1 MTWEVRVCRPEEQL
15 EALRPIYHYFGTS
28 PTPEGVERVSRILP
42 ADRLHGVFE
51 EARAVGGAAA
61 YPLRMTVPGA
71 QVPTA
76 GVTMVAVLPT
86 HRRRGILT
94 ALQRAQLDD
103 IHERGEPVA
112 ALWASSGSLYGRYG
126 YAMASLAGEID
137 LGKEYA
143 DFAAP
148 VEPVGQV
155 QLVSCDEA
163 LEVFPQVWD
172 RVAPET
178 PGMLTRS
185 RDWWEVRRLLD
196 LPDRREGG
204 GEHARAVLQIDG
216 RPEGYAL
223 YRIHQLFE
231 RGDSAGFVNVIEAI
245 GTTPV
250 ATREIWRFLLGIDW
264 VASVKVRLLPVD
276 HPLFFLLAH
285 PRRMH
290 FRAGD
295 GVWIRLVDVGAA
307 LSARSYAAGGA
318 VVFDVAD
325 AFCPWNEGR
334 WKLEG
339 GEAAKSGDEPDLRL
353 DVTALGSVYLGGFT
367 FAQLARAGRVEELRD
382 GAVARADDLFR
393 SDRAPWCPEIF

>member
-1 MTWEVRVCRPEEQL
+1 VTYEVRVCRPEEQL
-15 EALRPIYHYFGTS
+15 EALRPIYHYFGIS
-28 PTPEGVERVSRILP
+28 PTPEGVERIARIQP
-42 ADRLHGVFE
+42 ADRVHAVFE
-51 EARAVGGAAA
+51 GARAVGGAAVF
-61 YPLRMTVPGA
+61 PLRMTVPGG

-76 GVTMVAVLPT
+76 GVTMVAVLPP

-94 ALQRAQLDD
+94 ALMRSQLDD
-103 IHERGEPVA
+103 VHERGEPIAV
-112 ALWASSGSLYGRYG
+112 LWASSGSLYGRFGYG
-126 YAMASLAGEID
+126 MASLTGEID
-137 LGKEYA
+137 LAREYA
-143 DFAAP
+143 GLAAP
-148 VEPVGQV
+148 VEPVGQA
-155 QLVSCDEA
+155 QLVSLEEA
-163 LEVFPQVWD
+163 LAVFPQVWD

-196 LPDRREGG
+196 LPERREGG
-204 GEHARAVLQIDG
+204 GEHVRAVLEIDG

-231 RGDSAGFVNVIEAI
+231 RGDSAGFVNVLEAI
-245 GTTPV
+245 GATPA

-264 VASVKVRLLPVD
+264 VASVKARLLPVD

-290 FRAGD
+290 FRVGD
-295 GVWIRLVDVGAA
+295 GLWVRLVDVGAA

-325 AFCPWNEGR
+325 AFCPWNEER

-339 GEAAKSGDEPDLRL
+339 GEAGRTDDEPDLRL

-367 FAQLARAGRVEELRD
+367 FAQLERAGRVEELRD
-382 GAVARADDLFR
+382 GAVARADDVFR
-393 SDRAPWCPEIF
+393 TDRAPWCPEIF

>member
-1 MTWEVRVCRPEEQL
+1 VTYEVRVCRPEEQL

-28 PTPEGVERVSRILP
+28 PTPEGIERISRIQA
-42 ADRLHGVFE
+42 ADRLHGAFE
-51 EARAVGGAAA
+51 ESRAVGCAAA

-71 QVPTA
+71 QLATA
-76 GVTMVAVLPT
+76 AVTMVGVLPT

-94 ALQRAQLDD
+94 ALMRAQLDD
-103 IHERGEPVA
+103 VHERGEPIA
-112 ALWASSGSLYGRYG
+112 ALWASSESLYGRYG
-126 YAMASLAGEID
+126 YGMASLTGEID
-137 LGKEYA
+137 LAREYA

-148 VEPVGQV
+148 AEPVGQV
-155 QLVSCDEA
+155 QLVSYEGA

-172 RVAPET
+172 RVAPQI

-196 LPDRREGG
+196 LPERREGG
-204 GEHARAVLQIDG
+204 GEHVRAVLEIDG

-245 GTTPV
+245 GATPA

-264 VASVKVRLLPVD
+264 VASVKARLLPVD

-290 FRAGD
+290 FRVGD
-295 GVWIRLVDVGAA
+295 GLWIRLVDVGAA
-307 LSARSYAAGGA
+307 LSARSYAAGDG

-325 AFCPWNEGR
+325 AFCPWNEVR

-339 GEAAKSGDEPDLRL
+339 GKAAKSGDEPDLRL

-393 SDRAPWCPEIF
+393 TLRAPWCPEIF

>member
-1 MTWEVRVCRPEEQL
+1 
-15 EALRPIYHYFGTS
+15 
-28 PTPEGVERVSRILP
+28 
-42 ADRLHGVFE
+42 
-51 EARAVGGAAA
+51 
-61 YPLRMTVPGA
+61 
-71 QVPTA
+71 
-76 GVTMVAVLPT
+76 MVAVLPT

-94 ALQRAQLDD
+94 TLQRAQLDD
-103 IHERGEPVA
+103 VHERGEPIA
-112 ALWASSGSLYGRYG
+112 ALWASSESLYGRYESLYGRYG
-126 YAMASLAGEID
+126 YGMASLAGEID
-137 LGKEYA
+137 LAKEYA
-143 DFAAP
+143 GFAAP

-155 QLVSCDEA
+155 QLVSHEEA
-163 LEVFPQVWD
+163 LAVFPQVWD

-178 PGMLTRS
+178 TGMLTRS

-196 LPDRREGG
+196 LPERREGG
-204 GEHARAVLQIDG
+204 GEHVRAVLEIDG

-245 GTTPV
+245 GATPA
-250 ATREIWRFLLGIDW
+250 ATRETWRFLLGIDW
-264 VASVKVRLLPVD
+264 VASVKARLLPVD

-285 PRRMH
+285 PRRMR
-290 FRAGD
+290 FRVGD

-353 DVTALGSVYLGGFT
+353 DVTALASVYLGGFT

-393 SDRAPWCPEIF
+393 TDRAPWCPEIF